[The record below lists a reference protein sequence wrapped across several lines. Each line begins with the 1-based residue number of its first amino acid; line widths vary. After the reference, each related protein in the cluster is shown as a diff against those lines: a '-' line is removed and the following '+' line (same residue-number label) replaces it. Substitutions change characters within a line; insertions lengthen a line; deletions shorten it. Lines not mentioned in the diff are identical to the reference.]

1 MLLNERREKILM
13 MLKNNNSWI
22 TGKEMSQ
29 LLNVSDRTIRSDI
42 AYINIYYDN
51 ILIESDIRKGYH
63 LSKETPLSLSAHI
76 ENIIPQ
82 TSSQR
87 CFYIVHELLFK
98 KNELN
103 LVYLMDKLFISDS
116 SLGNDL
122 KEIKKILETYPTL
135 KLKRYKNY
143 ISLEGNE
150 KDKRELYIDLLWK
163 KLRKNYLNLDFLATL
178 FPNLEFFRVKELLEN
193 ILNKHKCTVREMELP
208 VIMTYIG
215 VSIERMLCN
224 NYMEADDINKYV
236 IKDIEL
242 NVAQEFYQNISNK
255 LHIKSNENES
265 IYLADLLFGKIKAET
280 CDNVPLLDSNYK
292 VNQLVSNILN
302 NIYIQFDVDL
312 RDDKDLQEGLSAH
325 ILQLLERK
333 KRNINIC
340 NLYLDEL
347 KYKYPFFF
355 EMAVQVGKIIEEN
368 LNITIDEVDISFI
381 EQHLGAAL
389 ERMNYKNKYK
399 VILIN
404 PNNQALSSLCIK
416 KIGSVFHE
424 RMVMIGCINYFEKK
438 EVLNLKPDLILTTFP
453 LEHNLN
459 ILTVQISFFI
469 NSEDE
474 IKIFKALNLLDSI
487 RYKEVFTSSFKNMI
501 EPKFF
506 YLDLDID
513 TPEKVLTFMS
523 DELYNAGFVDK
534 EFKEAVLKR
543 EKLSPTSFIY
553 SFAIPHPIKAMGKAS
568 KIPVAILKKP
578 IQWGEFQVKLVLL
591 LAIQENNE
599 KIMRTFFDWFS
610 DIVRDPEKLSCLMKS
625 KSYNEFINQ
634 II

>member
-1 MLLNERREKILM
+1 MLLNERQEKILI

-150 KDKRELYIDLLWK
+150 KNKRELYIDLLGK

-178 FPNLEFFRVKELLEN
+178 FPNLKFFRIKELLEN
-193 ILNKHKCTVREMELP
+193 IFNKHKCNVREMELP

-224 NYMEADDINKYV
+224 NYIEADDTNKSV

-255 LHIKSNENES
+255 IHIKSNENEN
-265 IYLADLLFGKIKAET
+265 IYLADLLYGKIKAEAY
-280 CDNVPLLDSNYK
+280 DNVPLLDSDYK
-292 VNQLVSNILN
+292 VNQLISNILN
-302 NIYIQFDVDL
+302 NIYVQFDVDL
-312 RDDKDLQEGLSAH
+312 RDDEDLQEGLSSH

-333 KRNINIC
+333 KKNINIC

-355 EMAVQVGKIIEEN
+355 EMAVQVGKIIEES

-424 RMVMIGCINYFEKK
+424 RMVMIGCINYFEEK

-459 ILTVQISFFI
+459 ILTVQISIFI

-513 TPEKVLTFMS
+513 TPEKVLTFMI

-553 SFAIPHPIKAMGKAS
+553 SFAIPHPIKAMSKES